1 MHCKEE
7 YFCALQAVFQTQ
19 LKVFMNNI
27 NQILL
32 GLMVHTF
39 VCLYT
44 LYTLVH
50 TVDVCQQALSKLSSN

>member
-7 YFCALQAVFQTQ
+7 YFCALQAVFQLQ

-32 GLMVHTF
+32 GLIVHTS
-39 VCLYT
+39 VC

-50 TVDVCQQALSKLSSN
+50 TLDVCQQALSKLSST